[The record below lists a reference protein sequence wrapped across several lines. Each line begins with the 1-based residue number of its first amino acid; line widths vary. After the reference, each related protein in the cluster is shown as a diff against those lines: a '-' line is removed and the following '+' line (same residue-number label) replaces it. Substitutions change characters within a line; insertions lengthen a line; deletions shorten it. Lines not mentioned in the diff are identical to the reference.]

1 MKNLK
6 KKAEMGMGTLIIF
19 IAMILVAAIA
29 ASVLITTTSSLQSKA
44 LTTGMATKNE
54 IGTSLSV
61 IQMYGEDGSTG
72 NFNGYAAYVQ
82 LSPGSE
88 PIKLSDLLV
97 TLTLKNASE
106 DLTYSSTETCSNL
119 TNVTAGKFGVVYAKS
134 ASSGHM
140 AGYLVAGDIGEFCL
154 PSPRSVAPGEHFI
167 LTFVPKVG
175 MPATISGY
183 MPSII
188 NQVRE
193 QIFP

>member
-1 MKNLK
+1 MKNFK

-54 IGTSLSV
+54 IGTSLNV
-61 IQMYGEDGSTG
+61 IQMYGENGSTG
-72 NFNGYAAYVQ
+72 HFDGYAAYVQ
-82 LSPGSE
+82 LSPGSQ
-88 PIKLSDLLV
+88 PIKFSDLLV
-97 TLTLKNASE
+97 TLGLKNASE
-106 DLTYSSTETCSNL
+106 DLTYSSTETCSNIS
-119 TNVTAGKFGVVYAKS
+119 NVTAGKFGVVYAKT
-134 ASSGHM
+134 ATSGHM
-140 AGYLVAGDIGEFCL
+140 AGYIVSGDIAEFCL
-154 PSPRSVAPGEHFI
+154 PSPRDVGSGEQYIVTFI
-167 LTFVPKVG
+167 PKVG
-175 MPATISGY
+175 MPASILGY